1 MPLRHEPLIFYKFFT
16 LTDFATIG
24 ITMKNILLVDDHEII
39 RFGLQT
45 LIDKSGTCRV
55 IDSQGSLAKGVAAIE
70 RLAPDLVVCDMSMD
84 DSKGLNTVRAVVKAQ
99 SPRPVLLLSMHDEM
113 LYAEQTLALG
123 AKGYLM
129 KENAHEHL
137 MQAINTTLAGNVW
150 VSADVN
156 TYLLNRLMTR
166 NRSLSASQPAAHVN
180 RLSQRELEV
189 LEKIGAAKTTKQIAH
204 DLGLSPRTVDIHRA
218 NIKKKLELKTSVE
231 IVAFALSRM

>member
-1 MPLRHEPLIFYKFFT
+1 
-16 LTDFATIG
+16 
-24 ITMKNILLVDDHEII
+24 MKTILLVDDHDII

-55 IDSQGSLAKGVAAIE
+55 IDAQGSLANGVAAIE
-70 RLAPDLVVCDMSMD
+70 RLQPDLVVCDMSMD

-113 LYAEQTLALG
+113 IYAEQTLGLG

-137 MQAINTTLAGNVW
+137 MQAINATLAGKVW

-166 NRSLSASQPAAHVN
+166 SRSLNAARPAAQVGN
-180 RLSQRELEV
+180 LSQRELEV
-189 LEKIGAAKTTKQIAH
+189 LEKIGAGKTTKQIAY
-204 DLGLSPRTVDIHRA
+204 DLDLSPRTVDIHRA
-218 NIKKKLELKTSVE
+218 NIKKKLELKTSAE
-231 IVAFALSRM
+231 IVAFAMSRM

>member
-1 MPLRHEPLIFYKFFT
+1 MI
-16 LTDFATIG
+16 
-24 ITMKNILLVDDHEII
+24 KNILLIDDHDII

-70 RLAPDLVVCDMSMD
+70 RLTPDLVVCDMSMD

-113 LYAEQTLALG
+113 IYAEQTLALG
-123 AKGYLM
+123 ARGYLM

-150 VSADVN
+150 VSAEVN

-166 NRSLSASQPAAHVN
+166 NRSLSAARSSGQVS

-189 LEKIGAAKTTKQIAH
+189 LEKIGVGKTTKQIAH
-204 DLGLSPRTVDIHRA
+204 DLDLSPRTVDIHRA

-231 IVAFALSRM
+231 IVAFALSRL